1 MDVSRH
7 HVGFPTSSCK
17 IDQIYADAKEQAK
30 QDAASVMHLSTDAAM
45 ARTCAELEKFLQ
57 DMMTK
62 DTMIPE
68 EKEEEDADESETV
81 GD

>member
-1 MDVSRH
+1 MHRLLHLALIPALTSGLLQTIVRAPVGQVS
-7 HVGFPTSSCK
+7 S
-17 IDQIYADAKEQAK
+17 
-30 QDAASVMHLSTDAAM
+30 
-45 ARTCAELEKFLQ
+45 

>member
-1 MDVSRH
+1 M
-7 HVGFPTSSCK
+7 
-17 IDQIYADAKEQAK
+17 
-30 QDAASVMHLSTDAAM
+30 MLLSTDAEM
-45 ARTCAELEKFLQ
+45 ARIGAELENFLQ